1 MVKQVTRKGM
11 SLAVEVR
18 HAMHAL
24 PGAGRPAYDPAQ
36 ADYAPQLLSDPE
48 YAVVRRGDGT
58 LRLHRTTYTHSFCP
72 SEERVGV
79 LSCLTCITARTHTHT
94 AGSADSLLW

>member
-1 MVKQVTRKGM
+1 MEEQVTRKECM

-24 PGAGRPAYDPAQ
+24 PGAGRPAYEPAQ
-36 ADYAPQLLSDPE
+36 ADYAPQLFSDPK

-58 LRLHRTTYTHSFCP
+58 LRLRRTTLTP
-72 SEERVGV
+72 SVPVKNGWAYLPV
-79 LSCLTCITARTHTHT
+79 
-94 AGSADSLLW
+94 

>member
-1 MVKQVTRKGM
+1 MEEQVTRKGCM

-36 ADYAPQLLSDPE
+36 ADYAPQLIQRPKVCRRAARRWNPPAASD
-48 YAVVRRGDGT
+48 Y
-58 LRLHRTTYTHSFCP
+58 LH
-72 SEERVGV
+72 
-79 LSCLTCITARTHTHT
+79 
-94 AGSADSLLW
+94 SLLLFQ